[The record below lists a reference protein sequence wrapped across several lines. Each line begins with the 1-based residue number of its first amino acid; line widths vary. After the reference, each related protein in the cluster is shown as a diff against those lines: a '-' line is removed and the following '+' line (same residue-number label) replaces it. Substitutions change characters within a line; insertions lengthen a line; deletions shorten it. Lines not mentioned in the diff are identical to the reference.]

1 MDLGLRGRKAVI
13 SGATKGIGRRVANL
27 LAAEGADV
35 ALCARNAGEVDE
47 AVAAL
52 KAAGVAAH
60 GAAVDVADGE
70 AYKQWVA
77 DAADALG
84 GIDIF
89 VPNVSAGGGMEG
101 EENWQNNFNVD
112 VMGAVRGCEAAL
124 PHLQNSDA
132 AAVVLIGTTAAVET
146 FIAPQ
151 AYNAMKAAL
160 ITYGKQ
166 MSQMLAPA
174 GVRINVVSPGP
185 VYFEG
190 GAWAMIEQAM
200 PDLYNG
206 ALAQQPTGRMT
217 TPEEVANAVVF
228 LASPMASHI
237 TGVNLVVDGGF
248 TKRVQF

>member
-1 MDLGLRGRKAVI
+1 MPMGGSLAGPAGPGPYAQPSDMRTPKPWILAFAAGKRSFPEQPRG
-13 SGATKGIGRRVANL
+13 S
-27 LAAEGADV
+27 AD
-35 ALCARNAGEVDE
+35 
-47 AVAAL
+47 
-52 KAAGVAAH
+52 GVAAH
-60 GAAVDVADGE
+60 GAAVDGADGE

-124 PHLQNSDA
+124 PHLQTSDA

-228 LASPMASHI
+228 LASPVASHI